1 VSPQTANVHL
11 KILRIMFGAAEADG
25 VLLRNPARF
34 VKSLKVRG
42 ESTRRPFTLAE
53 LKRVLEVADDEWR
66 SLILFG
72 FYTGQRLADLA
83 GLTWQNVDLQ
93 RGELRLVTG
102 KTGRRMILP
111 LAKPLRDHLERLP
124 AGDDPKAPLH
134 PRMAG
139 VVARQG
145 RVGNLSNQFIDL
157 LAQAGLVKARTHK
170 APKDGTGDGAGR
182 KAKRHASELSFH
194 SLRHSFVTA
203 LKATGAAEA
212 VAMDLAGHDSAEIS
226 RHYTSLD
233 SATKRAALDRLP
245 VLA

>member
-1 VSPQTANVHL
+1 
-11 KILRIMFGAAEADG
+11 
-25 VLLRNPARF
+25 
-34 VKSLKVRG
+34 
-42 ESTRRPFTLAE
+42 
-53 LKRVLEVADDEWR
+53 
-66 SLILFG
+66 
-72 FYTGQRLADLA
+72 
-83 GLTWQNVDLQ
+83 
-93 RGELRLVTG
+93 
-102 KTGRRMILP
+102 
-111 LAKPLRDHLERLP
+111 
-124 AGDDPKAPLH
+124 
-134 PRMAG
+134 
-139 VVARQG
+139 
-145 RVGNLSNQFIDL
+145 
-157 LAQAGLVKARTHK
+157 LVKARTHK